1 MKQTH
6 SLSRD
11 GPTVYQ
17 ITIQG
22 CLDETWS
29 TWFDGLTI
37 CSIDDGK
44 TLIVGPIADQPALHG
59 VLKKIRD
66 LGLPL
71 LDVSQLDKQKGD
83 ADAYDQ
89 S

>member
-1 MKQTH
+1 MI
-6 SLSRD
+6 
-11 GPTVYQ
+11 YQ

-22 CLDETWS
+22 CLDEAWS

-37 CSIDDGK
+37 RCLNDGK
-44 TLIVGPIADQPALHG
+44 TLISGPIVDQPALHG

-71 LDVSQLDKQKGD
+71 LKVTQLNE
-83 ADAYDQ
+83 
-89 S
+89 